1 MDGWTKLYERSTESV
16 SLAELFDEEPE
27 AFALFVFMLAKAGV
41 WGRFPGN
48 TKLLK
53 SRVAPLSDRL
63 TSTRISELLPL
74 LEERE
79 MITRYTV
86 DGVEFLYNT
95 NHFAYNG
102 NQAWHRV
109 GKPEFPVPPGFCL
122 PKLLQAYL
130 VDVHAGKYSKKTV
143 AGECKKMGLD
153 YDQSTG
159 VVHGSSL
166 GLVQGPV
173 TVNATL
179 QTLDVRRET
188 SDVRK
193 EGETYENLPA
203 SSSKDL
209 KGMKRPNGAKL
220 LIEYCLL
227 AAAVR
232 DVYGEHWAQAKQND
246 FVADAGSALSEPG
259 CTVSEDEAISGLHGD
274 GKPQPDQRGDW
285 WVGDLC
291 KQQQKQQVSNGGG
304 SEESEYERERNRLQ
318 AEARRLYRE
327 GDLEGGDRLTKE
339 SNTL

>member
-1 MDGWTKLYERSTESV
+1 
-16 SLAELFDEEPE
+16 
-27 AFALFVFMLAKAGV
+27 
-41 WGRFPGN
+41 
-48 TKLLK
+48 
-53 SRVAPLSDRL
+53 
-63 TSTRISELLPL
+63 
-74 LEERE
+74 
-79 MITRYTV
+79 
-86 DGVEFLYNT
+86 
-95 NHFAYNG
+95 
-102 NQAWHRV
+102 
-109 GKPEFPVPPGFCL
+109 
-122 PKLLQAYL
+122 
-130 VDVHAGKYSKKTV
+130 
-143 AGECKKMGLD
+143 
-153 YDQSTG
+153 
-159 VVHGSSL
+159 
-166 GLVQGPV
+166 
-173 TVNATL
+173 
-179 QTLDVRRET
+179 
-188 SDVRK
+188 
-193 EGETYENLPA
+193 
-203 SSSKDL
+203 
-209 KGMKRPNGAKL
+209 MKRPNGAKL